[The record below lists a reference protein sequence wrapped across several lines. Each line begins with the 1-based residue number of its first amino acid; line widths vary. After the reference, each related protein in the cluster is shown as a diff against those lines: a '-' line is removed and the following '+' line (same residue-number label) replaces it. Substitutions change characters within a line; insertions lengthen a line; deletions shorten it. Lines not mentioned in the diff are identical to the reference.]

1 MKKVFI
7 ILLFIMMSM
16 KMFGQE
22 LKEFTRYY
30 NHVTEL
36 TYDAGNKK
44 WVFFREYKDF
54 NKIIFNIEGSDNAVI
69 RSGDAEP
76 FYMYEVYSAPEEEQ
90 EAEGAVKFY
99 YKTSRGREY
108 IGFLSDEFC
117 LIMVGN
123 SAFRFE
129 H

>member
-1 MKKVFI
+1 MKKIFI
-7 ILLFIMMSM
+7 VLLLMLSLEA
-16 KMFGQE
+16 FGQE
-22 LKEFTRYY
+22 LQEFTRYY

-44 WVFFREYKDF
+44 WIFFREYKDF
-54 NKIIFNIEGSDNAVI
+54 NKIIFNIGGSDNAVI

-76 FYMYEVYSAPEEEQ
+76 FFMYEMHSAPKEEQ
-90 EAEGAVKFY
+90 EVEGAVKFY
-99 YKTSRGREY
+99 YKTSRGNEY
-108 IGFLSDEFC
+108 IGFLSDDFC